1 MPRRA
6 QTNGSPSG
14 DLSVYR
20 FVEHL
25 PPELIRNRPLKVL
38 ETLKEQM
45 ENVLL
50 RHGLPGVVLF
60 GYTRTS
66 AIVNDLSRYRELCR
80 MGSEVTLFGQQ
91 DDHWKGA
98 EGLTFVEVSPQAP
111 LAKEWFFVVDS
122 PKFYGAL
129 IARRSA
135 PASGGTGEA
144 LFASTFGFAEGLVS
158 AVHRYLANS
167 CGLRFHEYGRRQHDA
182 TALLVEEFLERIEET
197 SQRMSELAEQLEREA
212 RTDPLTALANR
223 RYWIEWL
230 TKEFERA
237 RRYGQPLSCSLVDL
251 DHFKRVNDS
260 YGHDVGD
267 AVLIEL
273 ARIMRRNVRPSDLL
287 CRYGGEEFTILLPQ
301 TNLEGGV
308 EQAERL
314 RRALEAARIKSRG
327 HTIRVTGSAG
337 VACFP
342 APGIFTADDLVRA
355 ADQAMYEAKRKG
367 RNLVSAARAE
377 AVD

>member
-1 MPRRA
+1 MPRRS
-6 QTNGSPSG
+6 TGNGSSSD

-50 RHGLPGVVLF
+50 RHGLAGTVLF
-60 GYTRTS
+60 GYTRAS
-66 AIVNDLSRYRELCR
+66 AVANDLSRYRELCL
-80 MGSEVTLFGQQ
+80 MGCEVTLFGQR
-91 DDHWKGA
+91 DDRFKG
-98 EGLTFVEVSPQAP
+98 EERLTFVEVPTEAP
-111 LAKEWFFVVDS
+111 LAREWFFVVNS

-135 PASGGTGEA
+135 PGSAGVRQV
-144 LFASTFGFAEGLVS
+144 LYASTFSFAEGLVS
-158 AVHRYLANS
+158 AVHRYLATS
-167 CGLRFHEYGRRQHDA
+167 CGLQFREYGRHQHDA

-197 SQRMSELAEQLEREA
+197 SQRMSELAAQLEREA
-212 RTDPLTALANR
+212 RTDPLTGLANR
-223 RYWIEWL
+223 RYWTEWL

-237 RRYGQPLSCSLVDL
+237 RRYGQPLSCSLLDL
-251 DHFKRVNDS
+251 DHFKQVNDS

-301 TNLEGGV
+301 TNLEGAV

-314 RRALEAARIKSRG
+314 RRALEAAHIESHG
-327 HTIRVTGSAG
+327 HVIRVTGSAG
-337 VACFP
+337 VASFP
-342 APGIFTADDLVRA
+342 GPGVFTAEDLVRA

-367 RNLVSAARAE
+367 RNSVSAFKAKPE
-377 AVD
+377 D

>member
-1 MPRRA
+1 MPPEL
-6 QTNGSPSG
+6 QPKPSASR

-20 FVEHL
+20 FVQHL

-50 RHGLPGVVLF
+50 RHGLPAVVLF
-60 GYTRTS
+60 GYTRSSTIS
-66 AIVNDLSRYRELCR
+66 EAPSRYRDMARIGC
-80 MGSEVTLFGQQ
+80 EVTLFGQQ
-91 DDHWKGA
+91 DRDWEVP
-98 EGLTFVEVSPQAP
+98 EGLTFVEVPVEAP
-111 LAKEWFFVVDS
+111 LAKEWFFVIDS

-135 PASGGTGEA
+135 PLSSARGET

-158 AVHRYLANS
+158 AIHRYLTSS
-167 CGLRFHEYGRRQHDA
+167 CGLEFHEYQPRQHDA
-182 TALLVEEFLERIEET
+182 TALLVEEFLERIEEA
-197 SQRMSELAEQLEREA
+197 SQRLSQLAEQLEREA
-212 RTDPLTALANR
+212 RTDPMTGLANR
-223 RYWIEWL
+223 RYWTDWL

-251 DHFKRVNDS
+251 DRFKNVNDTH
-260 YGHDVGD
+260 GHDVGD
-267 AVLIEL
+267 AVLIEIS
-273 ARIMRRNVRPSDLL
+273 RIMRRNVRPSDLL

-301 TNLEGGV
+301 TGLQGAL

-314 RRALEAARIKSRG
+314 RRALEAASIESHRKVVHITAS
-327 HTIRVTGSAG
+327 VG
-337 VACFP
+337 VAVFP
-342 APGIFTADDLVRA
+342 GPGILTADDLVRA

-367 RNLVSAARAE
+367 RNCVVAAGPGQAP
-377 AVD
+377 